1 MIVNDLEIKEIGTTP
16 PPLELTP
23 EEIETLADELVA
35 YHAEFADLYYRI
47 EQAHWG
53 YLYLQGLM
61 APIESKTIQS
71 MAMALEGGDVQ
82 AIQQFIGQGK
92 WRDEKL
98 LQKHW
103 RLVRGDVGRGGW
115 GLDRGWLRVSQA
127 REAFGGSS
135 SPMVWSIGQGRELS
149 GGTCGLPLTPVA
161 RGTPCWIGGSICPRS
176 GLTKIT
182 VNDGRSAVSLGRYP
196 SRPSLN
202 WPWRC

>member
-23 EEIETLADELVA
+23 EEIETLADELGA

-53 YLYLQGLM
+53 YLYLQELM
-61 APIESKTIQS
+61 APIELKTIQS

-103 RLVRGDVGRGGW
+103 RLVEETLGEEDGVWIVDGSAFPKRGKHSVG
-115 GLDRGWLRVSQA
+115 
-127 REAFGGSS
+127 
-135 SPMVWSIGQGRELS
+135 
-149 GGTCGLPLTPVA
+149 VA
-161 RGTPCWIGGSICPRS
+161 RQWCGRLGKVENCQAGPAVCRLRQWQGVHLVGSAALSARGVVRPRS
-176 GLTKIT
+176 
-182 VNDGRSAVSLGRYP
+182 P
-196 SRPSLN
+196 
-202 WPWRC
+202 